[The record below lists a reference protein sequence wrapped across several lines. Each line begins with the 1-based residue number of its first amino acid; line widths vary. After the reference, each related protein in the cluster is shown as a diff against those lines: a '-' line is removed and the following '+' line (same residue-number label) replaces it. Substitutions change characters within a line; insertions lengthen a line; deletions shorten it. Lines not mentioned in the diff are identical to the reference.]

1 MGVIVK
7 AYTYLLSVGKE
18 NFGNVGRY
26 SVLNANYI
34 KESLK
39 DLYLLPI
46 KGICK
51 HEFVFDGLKDK
62 STHVTTLDVAKRLL
76 DYDCKVKYKRT
87 HMIVARKIRKPDD
100 IRPGTKKGKL
110 DRVPVWMVEI
120 MMPKSLVMDIY
131 SGYKDSVN
139 FESEPAV
146 DASAQGQNEMQ
157 PSDQVADPGAQPEA
171 EVAV

>member
-1 MGVIVK
+1 
-7 AYTYLLSVGKE
+7 
-18 NFGNVGRY
+18 
-26 SVLNANYI
+26 
-34 KESLK
+34 
-39 DLYLLPI
+39 
-46 KGICK
+46 
-51 HEFVFDGLKDK
+51 
-62 STHVTTLDVAKRLL
+62 
-76 DYDCKVKYKRT
+76 
-87 HMIVARKIRKPDD
+87 MIVARKIRKPDD

-139 FESEPAV
+139 FETEPAV